1 MDKCSKENII
11 EPRFIKLPK
20 GPHDIAVDENTNTL
34 YVSCKSSNLILVV
47 DDTAGNDPIVKS
59 INMKSPSQMQIDQ
72 NSKRLYVIGKDD
84 GKIVD
89 TETRDFVL
97 RDDHKTSTFSARAN
111 GQMILDTTR
120 SLAYI
125 AQTGLASIEVV
136 DVANGGRVKKVI
148 GTKEKPTAIGLDS
161 SANRIIVGNRRVELY
176 VIDANSHRISDTIFA
191 PEMVP
196 KFSLLRHLADGA
208 NFMIPNFV
216 YQRPKRILVNAKEN
230 RLYVIYSWINEQSII
245 PMASTPLDFD
255 IGTWDECL
263 TIFDATTYEMTNG
276 IYRGTGLNEICINSI
291 NSQIYWFN
299 SDDKQ
304 IVTLDKDGNLLQTYT
319 PTPTSP
325 VHNLFSQ
332 NQSLTWSGGFGYD
345 APLFQM
351 PNIRLAINS
360 ALNKIYLTGS
370 GKLDEYLLIYDL
382 QKIASDHIQ

>member
-1 MDKCSKENII
+1 
-11 EPRFIKLPK
+11 
-20 GPHDIAVDENTNTL
+20 
-34 YVSCKSSNLILVV
+34 
-47 DDTAGNDPIVKS
+47 
-59 INMKSPSQMQIDQ
+59 MKSPSQMKIDQ

-89 TETRDFVL
+89 TETRDFVQ
-97 RDDHKTSTFSARAN
+97 RDDHKTSTFSVRAN
-111 GQMILDTTR
+111 GQMVLDTTR
-120 SLAYI
+120 GLAYI

-148 GTKEKPTAIGLDS
+148 GKKEKPTAIGLDS

-176 VIDANSHRISDTIFA
+176 VIDANSHRIADTIFA

-196 KFSLLRHLADGA
+196 KFSFLRHLADGA
-208 NFMIPNFV
+208 NLMIPNFV

-230 RLYVIYSWINEQSII
+230 RLYAIYSWINEQSII
-245 PMASTPLDFD
+245 PMASTPLDLD
-255 IGTWDECL
+255 IGTWDEYL

-304 IVTLDKDGNLLQTYT
+304 IVTLDKGGNLLQTYT

-351 PNIRLAINS
+351 PNIRLAINT

>member
-1 MDKCSKENII
+1 MN
-11 EPRFIKLPK
+11 LPK

-34 YVSCKSSNLILVV
+34 YVSCKNSNLILVV

-59 INMKSPSQMQIDQ
+59 ISMKSPSQMKIDQ

-89 TETRDFVL
+89 TETRDFVQ
-97 RDDHKTSTFSARAN
+97 RDDHKTSTFSVRAN
-111 GQMILDTTR
+111 GQMVLDTTR
-120 SLAYI
+120 GLAYI

-148 GTKEKPTAIGLDS
+148 GKKEKPTAIGLDS

-176 VIDANSHRISDTIFA
+176 VIDANSHRIADTIFA

-196 KFSLLRHLADGA
+196 KFSFLRHLADGA
-208 NFMIPNFV
+208 ILMIPNFV

-230 RLYVIYSWINEQSII
+230 RLYAIYSWINEQSII
-245 PMASTPLDFD
+245 PMASTPLDLD
-255 IGTWDECL
+255 IGTWDEYL

-304 IVTLDKDGNLLQTYT
+304 IVTLDKGGNLLQTYT

-351 PNIRLAINS
+351 PNIRLAINT